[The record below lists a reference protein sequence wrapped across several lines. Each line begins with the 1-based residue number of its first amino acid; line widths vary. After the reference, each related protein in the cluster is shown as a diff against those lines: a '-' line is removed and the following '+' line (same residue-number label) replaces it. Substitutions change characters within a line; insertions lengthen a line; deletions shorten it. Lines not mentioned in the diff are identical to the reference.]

1 MRDKI
6 TISSAKLS
14 VDGKAVELVI
24 DGMKPSMSL
33 KVAYDLENADGDVMI
48 GDIHAT
54 VYGK

>member
-14 VDGKAVELVI
+14 ADGKAVELVI